1 MCFLQLWYNSYM
13 HKIIAFFKKYCPMS
27 LTGWFV
33 FSVVM
38 IIGAAICVML
48 RQVTETD
55 SHVPLIF
62 VLMVLITALLT
73 NGYFFGILA
82 SVVSVFAVNWAFTYP
97 YMQLDFS
104 LYGYPLTFI
113 TLLTVSIAAS
123 MLASGLKE
131 REKLKRETE
140 AEKARATLLR
150 SVSHDIRTPL
160 TSISGS
166 ISTVLNN
173 GSLSDDNRRELL
185 KNARDDAEWLCRM
198 VENLL
203 SVTNIDGSSEIAKS
217 EELVEE
223 IIGEAVSKF
232 KKNYPGIA
240 VTVKCIDEPV
250 FVYVD
255 ATLIRQVFNNLF
267 ENAVVHGKTTT
278 EILVSTRF
286 VGENELGIFI
296 RDNGCGIDKNLLSHL
311 FDGHLMLDIHNDDSS
326 RYIGIGLAVCSTIVK
341 AHGGRI
347 SAHNIPGGGAE
358 FMFTLLTAGGSDE
371 NQR

>member
-1 MCFLQLWYNSYM
+1 MRKITAFL
-13 HKIIAFFKKYCPMS
+13 KKYCPMS
-27 LTGWFV
+27 LVDWFV
-33 FSVVM
+33 FFIVM
-38 IIGAAICVML
+38 LIGAAICLML
-48 RQVTETD
+48 RQVTDTD

-73 NGYFFGILA
+73 NGYFYGILA
-82 SVVSVFAVNWAFTYP
+82 AIVSVFAVNWAFTFP

-113 TLLTVSIAAS
+113 TMLTVSIAAS
-123 MLASGLKE
+123 MLATRLKE

-166 ISTVLNN
+166 ISTVLGNS
-173 GSLSDDNRRELL
+173 SLSDESRRELL
-185 KNARDDAEWLCRM
+185 SNARDDADWLCRM

-203 SVTNIDGSSEIAKS
+203 SVTKIGGGTEIAKS

-223 IIGEAVSKF
+223 LIGEAVSKF
-232 KKNYPGIA
+232 KKNNPV
-240 VTVKCIDEPV
+240 VTFNVKCIEEPV
-250 FVYVD
+250 CVYVD

-267 ENAVVHGKTTT
+267 ENAVTHGKNTT
-278 EILVSTRF
+278 EISISTRF
-286 VGENELGIFI
+286 VGESELGIFI
-296 RDNGCGIDKNLLSHL
+296 RDNGRGIDRNLLPHL
-311 FDGHLMLDIHNDDSS
+311 FDGHLMLDSRNDDSS

-358 FMFTLLTAGGSDE
+358 FMFTLLTSGGGNE
-371 NQR
+371 N